1 MSDTV
6 PDTGPQGTRADWI
19 TDRVLR
25 GLIWAALRLPLRTR
39 LWLVA
44 GLVKRVISPLAGY
57 RKRAMANL
65 AHVFPDMPPA
75 EQRRIADAVADNAGR
90 TLIENYDVHGLRAR
104 MADVPLSGPGVA
116 EIEKARAEGRPV
128 LFVTGHFGNFEAPR
142 AALVARGYEIGGLYR
157 PMSNAFFNDHYAQ
170 NMHALSGPVFEQGRR
185 GTMGLL
191 RHIKDGGMGVLLF
204 DVYDSAGVP
213 IDFMDQP
220 APTLTSAADIA
231 LRTGAL
237 MVPFFGT
244 RQADGISFEAW
255 FDAPVPHGGPVE
267 MMRAATQA
275 LEARVRER
283 PEQWFWIHRR
293 WKPRRQEKR
302 QRKRAAA
309 RTSP

>member
-44 GLVKRVISPLAGY
+44 GLVKRVIAPLAGY

-90 TLIENYDVHGLRAR
+90 TLIENYDVHGLRDR

-157 PMSNAFFNDHYAQ
+157 PMSNAFFNIT
-170 NMHALSGPVFEQGRR
+170 RR
-185 GTMGLL
+185 TCMLC
-191 RHIKDGGMGVLLF
+191 
-204 DVYDSAGVP
+204 
-213 IDFMDQP
+213 P
-220 APTLTSAADIA
+220 ARSSSRGAAAPWGCSVTS
-231 LRTGAL
+231 RT
-237 MVPFFGT
+237 V
-244 RQADGISFEAW
+244 AW
-255 FDAPVPHGGPVE
+255 AFCSSMSTTAPGCPS
-267 MMRAATQA
+267 TS
-275 LEARVRER
+275 
-283 PEQWFWIHRR
+283 WTS
-293 WKPRRQEKR
+293 PRR
-302 QRKRAAA
+302 
-309 RTSP
+309 P